1 MIMSPG
7 DQVLVTAV
15 IIVMVAL
22 AGFFLAAAAEYAKA
36 ARAWALR
43 VHRLVEHQV
52 SLSLDSA
59 VIPEASPSCAHRR
72 AVPALHA
79 GDESTAA
86 LVCLD
91 CRGWFPPYSR
101 PGPVGS
107 PPWEDAP
114 PPPEGTEPLDMR
126 DVL

>member
-22 AGFFLAAAAEYAKA
+22 SAFFLAAAAEYAKA

-43 VHRLVEHQV
+43 VRRLVEQQV
-52 SLSLDSA
+52 TD
-59 VIPEASPSCAHRR
+59 
-72 AVPALHA
+72 A
-79 GDESTAA
+79 G
-86 LVCLD
+86 L
-91 CRGWFPPYSR
+91 
-101 PGPVGS
+101 
-107 PPWEDAP
+107 PPWDDAP
-114 PPPEGTEPLDMR
+114 LPPAGTEPLDMR